1 MGHIPELEPKA
12 GHMKHKPVPGTRF
25 FFATA
30 PIPCPYLPGRMERRL
45 VAELGTTDAV
55 GFHDTL
61 SQAGFRRSHRF
72 AYIPVCRDCSACATV
87 RIVAGSF
94 RPSRTQRR
102 LIARNAELT
111 GSDAPP
117 RATAEQYELFRA
129 YQSVRHSGG
138 EMARMDFFDYQALVE
153 DTPVETSVAEFR
165 DPQGHLVAACITD
178 RVADG
183 FSAVYSFF
191 RPDMPRRG
199 LGSYMIMWLVERAR
213 ELQLPHVYLGFW
225 VADCQKMAYKARFQP
240 LEAYTPEGWKPLR
253 LEEPDTWSYFRTRK

>member
-1 MGHIPELEPKA
+1 
-12 GHMKHKPVPGTRF
+12 MKHKPVPGTRF

-45 VAELGTTDAV
+45 VAELGTTDAAA
-55 GFHDTL
+55 FHDTL

-72 AYIPVCRDCSACATV
+72 AYVPVCRDCSACATV
-87 RIVAGSF
+87 RIVVEGF

-102 LIARNAELT
+102 LIGRNADLT
-111 GSDAPP
+111 ASDTPP

-129 YQSVRHSGG
+129 YQSGRHSGG

-153 DTPVETSVAEFR
+153 DTPVDTSVAEFR

-191 RPDMPRRG
+191 RPDMPQRG

-225 VADCQKMAYKARFQP
+225 VADCQKMAYKIRFQP

-253 LEEPDTWSYFRTRK
+253 LEEPETWSYFRTRK

>member
-1 MGHIPELEPKA
+1 
-12 GHMKHKPVPGTRF
+12 
-25 FFATA
+25 
-30 PIPCPYLPGRMERRL
+30 MERRL

-72 AYIPVCRDCSACATV
+72 AYVPVCRDCSACATV
-87 RIVAGSF
+87 RIVVEGF
-94 RPSRTQRR
+94 RPCRTHRR
-102 LIARNAELT
+102 LIGRNADLT
-111 GSDAPP
+111 GRDAPP

-129 YQSVRHSGG
+129 YQSGRHSGG

-153 DTPVETSVAEFR
+153 DTPVNTLVAEFR
-165 DPQGHLVAACITD
+165 DSQGDLVAACITD

-225 VADCQKMAYKARFQP
+225 VADCQKMAYKVKFQP